1 MLLSSPIAEIG
12 AHIQIKQDIY
22 STIQSAIE
30 MGMYSFQFFMGSPKS
45 FTRKQITDND
55 IRTITTTY
63 FKISMNIFSH
73 APYLFNLAGSKDCL
87 AWNGDQTQDS
97 KTMNVIKNVE
107 YELSVISNFNNK
119 YNGVIVHPGNN
130 VDREKGL
137 LAIAKSI
144 NKINFTENSH
154 LLLENTAGQGTSLC
168 TTFLEIKTI
177 IDNIDPD
184 KLKYIGVCVDTAHI
198 FGFGEYDIS
207 KLSEMIRLFDE
218 FEKVIGIDYLK
229 LIHLNDSAAKLKT
242 RKDRHQLIGDGYI
255 WSENKDSL
263 EYLLNFCKKH
273 DIPIVLETEP
283 HDVYKF

>member
-1 MLLSSPIAEIG
+1 MLIS
-12 AHIQIKQDIY
+12 Y
-22 STIQSAIE
+22 S
-30 MGMYSFQFFMGSPKS
+30 K
-45 FTRKQITDND
+45 
-55 IRTITTTY
+55 
-63 FKISMNIFSH
+63 
-73 APYLFNLAGSKDCL
+73 
-87 AWNGDQTQDS
+87 
-97 KTMNVIKNVE
+97 
-107 YELSVISNFNNK
+107 NFNVK
-119 YNGVIVHPGNN
+119 ALK
-130 VDREKGL
+130 RLCKLKGIKFISKFKKNEL
-137 LAIAKSI
+137 LNLLKKFNAV
-144 NKINFTENSH
+144 KIIQQM
-154 LLLENTAGQGTSLC
+154 LRK
-168 TTFLEIKTI
+168 KTI

-207 KLSEMIRLFDE
+207 KLSEMTRMFDE

>member
-30 MGMYSFQFFMGSPKS
+30 MGMYTFQFFMGSPKS

-55 IRTITTTY
+55 I
-63 FKISMNIFSH
+63 KKSQQLISRFPMNIFSH

-87 AWNGDQTQDS
+87 AWNGDKTQDS

-107 YELSVISNFNNK
+107 YELSIISNFNNK

-144 NKINFTENSH
+144 NKINFSENSH

-177 IDNIDPD
+177 IDNIHPD

-207 KLSEMIRLFDE
+207 KLSEMTRMFDE

>member
-30 MGMYSFQFFMGSPKS
+30 MGMYTFQFFMGSPKS

-55 IRTITTTY
+55 I
-63 FKISMNIFSH
+63 KKSQQLISRFPMNIFSH

-87 AWNGDQTQDS
+87 AWNGDKTQDS

-144 NKINFTENSH
+144 NKINFSENSH

-177 IDNIDPD
+177 IDNIHPD

-207 KLSEMIRLFDE
+207 KLSEMTRMFDE